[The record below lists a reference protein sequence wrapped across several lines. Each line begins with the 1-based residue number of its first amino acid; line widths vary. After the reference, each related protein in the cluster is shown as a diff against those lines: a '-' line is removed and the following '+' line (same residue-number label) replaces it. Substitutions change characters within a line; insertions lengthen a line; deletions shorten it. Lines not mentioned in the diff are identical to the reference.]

1 MDTASG
7 DAAGREGQ
15 AVEQWT
21 ILPGTTIG
29 GEVGTFALASD
40 AKHHRLIRA
49 ELTLERRLNPWG

>member
-15 AVEQWT
+15 AAEQWT

-29 GEVGTFALASD
+29 GEVGTFALAAD
-40 AKHHRLIRA
+40 AKHRRLIPA
-49 ELTLERRLNPWG
+49 KLTL